1 VNLKYLRAILL
12 AIENLKMIGEL
23 LTELENYRAFH
34 EAAVSGATEADV
46 LVFSTEF
53 YEAQLKRSVGGF
65 ADRLKGMLSCALMAI
80 LTERVF
86 LVDWRTPFEVT
97 GYFDTPKITWN
108 DAPLVAQVTNPVIVN
123 AIDNENYSRYD
134 RYIWAHQ
141 GDPKMFEGHRYV
153 RVHTNILGIRDALG
167 KGELLQK
174 TEFGRAL
181 SRFAAEYSLE
191 VVERELLAVLF
202 NYLLS
207 YRPRR
212 AMVGLWND
220 FHARRRR
227 GPIIGVHFR
236 SGGNGAWPNASMDD
250 IGNVEQVFGAVV
262 TIGDRHFGGSAQL
275 MIASDSVQFRTD
287 LSNRASQVYPTQTY
301 SGEICH
307 YERSKGEILAGVD
320 FALLEFI
327 CLSRCD
333 FVLHG
338 EGGFGLTAARI
349 GARPHAHYKE
359 ILQRDCLTKWVER

>member
-1 VNLKYLRAILL
+1 
-12 AIENLKMIGEL
+12 MIGEL

-53 YEAQLKRSVGGF
+53 YDAQRRRAVGGF

-97 GYFDTPKITWN
+97 GCFDAPKITWN
-108 DAPLVAQVTNPVIVN
+108 DARLVAQLGNPVIVD
-123 AIDNENYSRYD
+123 AIDNENYYRYD
-134 RYIWAHQ
+134 RYISAHQ
-141 GDPKMFEGHRYV
+141 CDPKLFEGHRYV
-153 RVHTNILGIRDALG
+153 RVHTNILGIGNALG
-167 KGELLQK
+167 KRELLQK

-181 SRFAAEYSLE
+181 SRFGAEYSPE
-191 VVERELLAVLF
+191 IVEKELLVVLF

-207 YRPRR
+207 YRPQR

-236 SGGNGAWPNASMDD
+236 SGGDGAWRDPSMDD
-250 IGNVEQVFGAVV
+250 IGNVEQVFGAVAAIV
-262 TIGDRHFGGSAQL
+262 DRHFGGSAQL

-287 LSNRASQVYPTQTY
+287 LSNRAGKVYPTQTY
-301 SGEICH
+301 PGEICH
-307 YERSKGEILAGVD
+307 YERSGGEILAGVD
-320 FALLEFI
+320 FALLEFM

-333 FVLHG
+333 YVIHG
-338 EGGFGLTAARI
+338 EGGFGLTAAQI
-349 GARPHAHYKE
+349 GSRPRAHYKE
-359 ILQRDCLTKWVER
+359 ILQRDCLTKLVER